1 MEERRGWWEERLG
14 LSGLK
19 KKMLHKA
26 FPVHSSFFLG
36 EIALWSFV
44 ILVLTGIFLAL
55 MYEPSSTMVK
65 VGGKEV
71 PAAYASVER
80 ISQVPLGLIIRR
92 VHHWA
97 AHIMVAAVILHLL
110 RIFFGGVYKKPR
122 EINWVVGMLLLIFT
136 ILATF
141 AGYLLPFDEFA
152 VTASGIGY
160 EIARSV
166 PWIGPWVADLV
177 FAGRFPAP
185 GTIPRF
191 YSFHVMLVP
200 WVLALLIGAH
210 MLILLKQKHSEP
222 PYARGRAGAGKLIGV
237 PLWPQQ
243 TVMMAELFFLLVGGL
258 LFISAFF
265 PVHPIDYYGPPRP
278 GTPAVKPEW
287 YFLWV
292 YGALKLIPGW
302 MEFKL
307 LGAEINPEALGGVI
321 FPGLIILFLFLLPFI
336 DRAREP
342 KHYMDTPLTAPKRTA
357 AGAGFLA
364 LFLVLTVGGYQE
376 ELGIPLVLL
385 RAALL
390 LVPLVVGFAAYGGL
404 ALAARLLRGSRV
416 GGLEER

>member
-1 MEERRGWWEERLG
+1 MGEQRGWWEERLA

-44 ILVLTGIFLAL
+44 ILVITGIFLAL
-55 MYEPSSTMVK
+55 LYEPSTTMVK
-65 VGGKEV
+65 AEGGEV

-80 ISQVPLGLIIRR
+80 INQVPFGLIIRR

-97 AHIMVAAVILHLL
+97 AHIMIASVILHLL
-110 RIFFGGVYKKPR
+110 RVFFGGVYKKPR
-122 EINWVVGMLLLIFT
+122 EINWIVGVLLLIFT

-141 AGYLLPFDEFA
+141 AGYLLPFDEFS

-200 WVLALLIGAH
+200 WVLAILIGAH
-210 MLILLKQKHSEP
+210 MLVLLKQKHSEP
-222 PYARGRAGAGKLIGV
+222 PAARGRAREGQLIGI

-243 TVMMAELFFLLVGGL
+243 AVMMAELFFLLVGGL
-258 LFISAFF
+258 LLISAIF
-265 PVHPIDYYGPPRP
+265 PVHPVGYYGPPRP
-278 GTPAVKPEW
+278 GTPPVKPEW

-302 MEFKL
+302 MEFNL
-307 LGAEINPEALGGVI
+307 LGAKINPEALGGVI
-321 FPGLIILFLFLLPFI
+321 FPGLVILLLFLLPFI

-342 KHYMDTPLTAPKRTA
+342 KHYMDTPLTALPRTA
-357 AGAGFLA
+357 VGTGLIAF
-364 LFLVLTVGGYQE
+364 FLVLTAAGYQE
-376 ELGIPLVLL
+376 ELGLPLVLL
-385 RAALL
+385 RVALL
-390 LVPLVVGFAAYGGL
+390 LVPFAVGLIVYGSLVL
-404 ALAARLLRGSRV
+404 ARRVLRG
-416 GGLEER
+416 GGRGVR